1 MSFGRQLGD
10 QPPTSADVTPVKPR
24 KRSQVNWLRGGIM
37 IILFGAANLIYIS
50 QTGKSLMTRA
60 GTKADIAFDVVLS
73 IGTLIFGAIALAIHL
88 YKSRN

>member
-1 MSFGRQLGD
+1 
-10 QPPTSADVTPVKPR
+10 
-24 KRSQVNWLRGGIM
+24 M

-73 IGTLIFGAIALAIHL
+73 IGTLIFGALALAIHL